1 MDKSIINPT
10 LLHMQLQ
17 NAGLP
22 VVGVDSTG
30 RVDYSRI
37 LTHAE
42 KTKAEQIISAFDPT
56 TSIDQDPLLEFHQ
69 RGFSSDQLLAA
80 LWKQVAMGDESDV
93 QHILMGLGR

>member
-10 LLHMQLQ
+10 LLHQQLQ

-30 RVDYSRI
+30 KIDYSRT
-37 LTHAE
+37 LTNAE
-42 KTKAEQIISAFDPT
+42 KIKAEQIIAAFDPT
-56 TSIDQDPLLEFHQ
+56 ITIDYDPLLEFHQ

>member
-1 MDKSIINPT
+1 
-10 LLHMQLQ
+10 MQLQ

-30 RVDYSRI
+30 HVDYSRT
-37 LTHAE
+37 LTNAE
-42 KTKAEQIISAFDPT
+42 KIKTEQIISSFDPS

-80 LWKQVAMGDESDV
+80 LWKQVVMGDESDA
-93 QHILMGLGR
+93 QHILMELDR